1 MKKIFRILFLFAFI
15 AGFCSCDVDNER
27 TSVLKIDGSEVPFL
41 EGEEAVSAALGDN
54 YSTYIDFEFP
64 EGADSS
70 RPVLLLRFLDE
81 YDDYAIYSYML
92 NTAECDLENHTIEF
106 LGYKGIDYPVDK
118 LKTDFEGYLVD
129 DVFSSWNGDS
139 DACELYY
146 VNGDF
151 VGYPDGKLYS
161 DAGMAVTDELV
172 KGFNNGEISS
182 YMTICFF
189 ESKDNCTEDI
199 VFTICERREE

>member
-15 AGFCSCDVDNER
+15 TGFCSCNVDNER

-41 EGEEAVSAALGDN
+41 EGEESVSAALGDN

-64 EGADSS
+64 EGVDSS
-70 RPVLLLRFLDE
+70 RPVLLLRFMDE
-81 YDDYAIYSYML
+81 YEDYAIYSYML

-106 LGYKGIDYPVDK
+106 LGYNGIDYPVDE

-151 VGYPDGKLYS
+151 VVFPDGKLYS
-161 DAGMAVTDELV
+161 DAGMTVTDELV
-172 KGFNNGEISS
+172 KGFNSGEISS

-189 ESKDNCTEDI
+189 ESEDNCTEDI
-199 VFTICERREE
+199 VFTICKRRGE